1 MGELIQKPLQRTR
14 NRETWLEAI
23 SAQAEGTRKN
33 KRSALIDFDK
43 FCNQTYHTKDCEP
56 IIEELQKTK
65 NIEQAVDVLQSW
77 INWNK
82 GKRQPNGLRNYFINI
97 NEYFYYR
104 GIKLDRRD
112 TKTLKFPK
120 NIKRKGYP
128 LKLEEIHQIIQP
140 TSHKKKSM
148 YLALISSGMRIE
160 ECLRVQRKHID
171 LSLDRVKI
179 TIPGEFTKTGE
190 ERITFLSKEAEK
202 YNIKHIRSLG
212 DDDLVWGQNPNW
224 RYNVSS
230 EDQNFARYTHN
241 AKLDMKYPS
250 GVRKITLHSFR
261 SYFITK
267 GNKVDDFGF
276 GHALAGHDHYMKN
289 YERYTEEELLTLYKK
304 LEYELL
310 VFDLTRKDQRIS
322 DLEKANEE
330 IHDMK
335 KKQEKVKDVFNEKIQ
350 EILQEIEAMKREN
363 NQA

>member
-1 MGELIQKPLQRTR
+1 MTDDTMTETMQRTFQRTR
-14 NRETWLEAI
+14 NRETWLESI
-23 SAQAEGTRKN
+23 TAQSEGTRKN
-33 KRSALIDFDK
+33 KRSALNDFDK
-43 FCNQTYHTKDCEP
+43 FCNQTFHTKDCEP
-56 IIEELQKTK
+56 LIEELQKTK
-65 NIEQAVDVLQSW
+65 SIEQAIDILQSW
-77 INWNK
+77 INWNT

-140 TSHKKKSM
+140 VSHKKKSM

-230 EDQNFARYTHN
+230 EDQNFARYTKN
-241 AKLDMKYPS
+241 AKLGMKYPS

-322 DLEKANEE
+322 ELEKKNEE
-330 IHDMK
+330 LLEYKMK
-335 KKQEKVKDVFNEKIQ
+335 VDQLWTDKERMESKIS
-350 EILQEIEAMKREN
+350 N
-363 NQA
+363 